1 MNRWRPGSP
10 TRTLMNLDGVW
21 FTFKS
26 NHPLEERIV
35 ELTDAYRDAN
45 GDFIPPE
52 LVEWD
57 GVETCPG
64 ITLGF
69 PEAR

>member
-10 TRTLMNLDGVW
+10 PRTLVELDGRW
-21 FTFKS
+21 YTWAS
-26 NHPLEERIV
+26 EHPLEERVI

-52 LVEWD
+52 PVAWD
-57 GVETCPG
+57 GVETNPG
-64 ITLGF
+64 IVLAI
-69 PEAR
+69 PE